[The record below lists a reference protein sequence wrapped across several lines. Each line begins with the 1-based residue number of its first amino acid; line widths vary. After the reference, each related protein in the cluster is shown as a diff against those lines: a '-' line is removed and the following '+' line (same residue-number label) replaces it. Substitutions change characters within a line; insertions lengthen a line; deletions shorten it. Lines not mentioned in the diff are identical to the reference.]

1 MSLEDVTVTVEAD
14 GEEDTI
20 EIPGGLIDRLREE
33 GETRA
38 DVVGSITLMALTGRA
53 HALLHHVEDET
64 GEELEDIEDV
74 MQERF
79 EDRFG
84 MTYAEATGHS
94 H

>member
-1 MSLEDVTVTVEAD
+1 MALEDVTVTVETD
-14 GEEDTI
+14 SEDDTI
-20 EIPGGLIDRLREE
+20 EIPAGLIDRLREE

-53 HALLHHVEDET
+53 HALLHHVEEES
-64 GEELEDIEDV
+64 GEELQDIEDV
-74 MQERF
+74 MQGRF

-84 MTYAEATGHS
+84 MTYAEATGHE

>member
-1 MSLEDVTVTVEAD
+1 MATEDVNVTIEAD

-20 EIPGGLIDRLREE
+20 EIPGGLIDRLTEPD
-33 GETRA
+33 ETRA
-38 DVVGSITLMALTGRA
+38 EVIGSITLMAFTGRA
-53 HALLHHVEDET
+53 HALLHHTEEEADA
-64 GEELEDIEDV
+64 ELEEIEDV

>member
-1 MSLEDVTVTVEAD
+1 MSVEDVTVTVEAD
-14 GEEDTI
+14 GEEDI
-20 EIPGGLIDRLREE
+20 IDVPAGLIDRLMED

-38 DVVGSITLMALTGRA
+38 DVVGSVALMALTSRA
-53 HALLHHVEDET
+53 HALLHHTEGAPDDE
-64 GEELEDIEDV
+64 LADIEAV

-79 EDRFG
+79 ADRFG

>member
-14 GEEDTI
+14 GSADTI
-20 EIPGGLIDRLREE
+20 EIPGDLIDRLRDE

-38 DVVGSITLMALTGRA
+38 DVVGSITLMALTSRA
-53 HALLHHVEDET
+53 HTLLHHVEAET
-64 GEELEDIEDV
+64 GDELEAIEDV
-74 MQERF
+74 MQDRF

>member
-1 MSLEDVTVTVEAD
+1 MATEDATVTIEAG
-14 GEEDTI
+14 GEEDAI
-20 EIPGGLIDRLREE
+20 DIPGGLIDRLAEPD
-33 GETRA
+33 ETRA
-38 DVVGSITLMALTGRA
+38 DVVGSITLMAFTGRA
-53 HALLHHVEDET
+53 HALLHHVEEEADEEM
-64 GEELEDIEDV
+64 EEIEAV

>member
-1 MSLEDVTVTVEAD
+1 MPVSDLTVTVEAD
-14 GEEDTI
+14 GDEDAI
-20 EIPGGLIDRLREE
+20 EIPAGLLDRLMEE

-53 HALLHHVEDET
+53 HALLHHTEDT
-64 GEELEDIEDV
+64 SGEELEDIEAV
-74 MQERF
+74 MQDRF

>member
-1 MSLEDVTVTVEAD
+1 MALEDVTVTVEAD
-14 GEEDTI
+14 GEDDTI
-20 EIPGGLIDRLREE
+20 EIPAGLIDRLREE

-53 HALLHHVEDET
+53 HALLHHVEEES
-64 GEELEDIEDV
+64 GEELQDIEDV
-74 MQERF
+74 MQGRF

-84 MTYAEATGHS
+84 MTYAEATGHE

>member
-1 MSLEDVTVTVEAD
+1 MALEDVTVTVEAD
-14 GEEDTI
+14 GEDDTI
-20 EIPGGLIDRLREE
+20 EIPAGLIDRLREE

-53 HALLHHVEDET
+53 HALLHHVEEES
-64 GEELEDIEDV
+64 GEELHDIEDV
-74 MQERF
+74 MQDRF

-84 MTYAEATGHS
+84 MTYAEATGHE

>member
-1 MSLEDVTVTVEAD
+1 MSVEDVTVTVEANGD
-14 GEEDTI
+14 EDAI
-20 EIPGGLIDRLREE
+20 EIPAGLIDRLMED

-38 DVVGSITLMALTGRA
+38 DVVGSIALMALTGRA
-53 HALLHHVEDET
+53 HALLHHAENAS
-64 GEELEDIEDV
+64 GEELEDIEEV
-74 MQERF
+74 MQDRF